1 MLLKNICII
10 LSFPFG
16 LISNL
21 QTSKH
26 STKNVEKKKFSVSN
40 QGFELFLYYSA
51 LLLIS
56 EDKWRNCKSREM
68 KATVAKKRKAR
79 RRRKQS
85 KGGKHCLVIC
95 STHCQTMANL
105 LNTQKENYRV
115 VENHIKKSNF
125 CITLRA

>member
-10 LSFPFG
+10 SSVPFC
-16 LISNL
+16 LF
-21 QTSKH
+21 QTCYCRPRNTRQKMW
-26 STKNVEKKKFSVSN
+26 KKKKFSVSN
-40 QGFELFLYYSA
+40 QGFELLLYYCV
-51 LLLIS
+51 LLIS

-68 KATVAKKRKAR
+68 KATVAKKRKA

-105 LNTQKENYRV
+105 LNTQKEDYTV
-115 VENHIKKSNF
+115 VENHPKSLIF
-125 CITLRA
+125 S

>member
-1 MLLKNICII
+1 MLLKKH
-10 LSFPFG
+10 LHHFVVSFWPFFKPADLETVDKKCG
-16 LISNL
+16 
-21 QTSKH
+21 
-26 STKNVEKKKFSVSN
+26 KKKFSVSN

-125 CITLRA
+125 CITLQA